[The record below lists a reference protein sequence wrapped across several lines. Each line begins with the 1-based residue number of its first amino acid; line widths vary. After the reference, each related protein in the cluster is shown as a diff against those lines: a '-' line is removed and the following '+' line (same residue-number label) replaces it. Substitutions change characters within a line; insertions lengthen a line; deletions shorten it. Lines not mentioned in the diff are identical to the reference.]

1 MSLPSFQQPRC
12 FAPPANWSEDTVEI
26 GDSELH
32 HLVDVLRCRTGDAVR
47 VFDGE
52 GQEALANLE
61 EDEDGGFRIRLRRR
75 LEIRAPFPRITLI
88 QAVPKRG
95 RMESI
100 LEKATE
106 LGVTEIQPVITERTV
121 VRLNEKKREKKLERW
136 EKIVLA
142 AAKQCGTSIVPRI
155 QPVVDYSVAMENLLS
170 DGTAL
175 ICSLEADAIPLKRV
189 LKQLAAEDVS
199 QITILIGPEGDFTEN
214 EYRNAKSAGAQ
225 PVNLGER
232 VLRTD
237 TAPLYILSAIDYTYT
252 QSGYAPDSR

>member
-12 FAPPANWSEDTVEI
+12 FAPPTNWSEDTVEI
-26 GDSELH
+26 DESELH
-32 HLVDVLRCRTGDAVR
+32 HLVDVLRCRTGAAVR

-52 GQEALANLE
+52 GQEALAKLE
-61 EDEDGGFRIRLRRR
+61 RDGGGGFFIRLERR
-75 LEIRAPFPRITLI
+75 LESRTPFPRITLI

-100 LEKATE
+100 LEKSTE

-121 VRLNEKKREKKLERW
+121 VRLNEKKRKKRLERW
-136 EKIVLA
+136 KKIVLA
-142 AAKQCGTSIVPRI
+142 AAKQCGTSVVPRI
-155 QPVVDYSVAMENLLS
+155 QPVVDYGVAMENPVS
-170 DGTAL
+170 EGAVL

-189 LKQLAAEDVS
+189 LKKLEAEDVS
-199 QITILIGPEGDFTEN
+199 RITILIGPEGDFTEN

-237 TAPLYILSAIDYTYT
+237 TAPLYMLSAIDYTYT
-252 QSGYAPDSR
+252 